1 MRFDRTRGETAEDL
15 VMQLPERELMH
26 IFTRYADEKKALFI
40 ARAIC
45 EKRKIERIDTT
56 FKLLRIIEDAS
67 FDGKSAPRVFQA
79 LRIAVN
85 DEFGHIERSL
95 TQAMRR
101 LRVGG
106 KIAVITFHSI
116 EDRLVKN
123 IFSEYTQDVIDD
135 FTGQTRI
142 PASFR
147 KYTKKPIEPTEQEI
161 HENPRSRSA
170 KMRVLEKIHP
180 IQN

>member
-1 MRFDRTRGETAEDL
+1 MSSPHYDDGVRGFSVRFDGPLDMRFDRTTGRTAEDL
-15 VMQLPERELMH
+15 VMLLPERELMQ
-26 IFTRYADEKKALFI
+26 IFIRYADEKKALFI

-45 EKRKIERIDTT
+45 ERRKTEKIDTT

-67 FDGKSAPRVFQA
+67 FDAKSAPRVFQA

-95 TQAMRR
+95 VEVLRR

-116 EDRLVKN
+116 EDRLVKS

-135 FTGQTRI
+135 FT
-142 PASFR
+142 
-147 KYTKKPIEPTEQEI
+147 
-161 HENPRSRSA
+161 
-170 KMRVLEKIHP
+170 
-180 IQN
+180 